1 MYVCV
6 WIIWVLLFHLV
17 LNLKKKRKGNLFRFY
32 CICRTNC
39 FKSQLNWDSVPFFL
53 LCGARKSHSHDATNI
68 SNVLYHIKCI
78 LHVHIYDDL
87 RQTNLN
93 FLLLL
98 PLLLL
103 LLLLLKILN
112 SYCYTSWGSFSFL
125 CLIIFLAGGG
135 IQFPFFCIGHF
146 LSLAQFFSFG
156 SVLLILCCCCF
167 CCRCR
172 RSVSSFAVFSHRK
185 KTVYVKSNKCFSM
198 GKITIHGQY
207 FDKGTNKIV

>member
-17 LNLKKKRKGNLFRFY
+17 LNFKKNAKEICSDFIVFAEQIVSKANWIEILFH
-32 CICRTNC
+32 
-39 FKSQLNWDSVPFFL
+39 FFL

-112 SYCYTSWGSFSFL
+112 SYCYTSWGSFSFFVFDNL
-125 CLIIFLAGGG
+125 SCGGRDSISFFLYRPLS
-135 IQFPFFCIGHF
+135 ISCTVFFFWFCF
-146 LSLAQFFSFG
+146 VNTLLLLLLLSLSTFS
-156 SVLLILCCCCF
+156 
-167 CCRCR
+167 
-172 RSVSSFAVFSHRK
+172 
-185 KTVYVKSNKCFSM
+185 
-198 GKITIHGQY
+198 Q
-207 FDKGTNKIV
+207 